1 MCQLLKQ
8 KSGPDVHIDVFDGNP
23 LNFPYFMTLF
33 REAVESKIEDSC
45 GKLTHLNKYIAGE
58 ARGKGVNQTLY

>member
-1 MCQLLKQ
+1 M
-8 KSGPDVHIDVFDGNP
+8 HIDVFDGNP

-58 ARGKGVNQTLY
+58 AKGKGVNQTLY